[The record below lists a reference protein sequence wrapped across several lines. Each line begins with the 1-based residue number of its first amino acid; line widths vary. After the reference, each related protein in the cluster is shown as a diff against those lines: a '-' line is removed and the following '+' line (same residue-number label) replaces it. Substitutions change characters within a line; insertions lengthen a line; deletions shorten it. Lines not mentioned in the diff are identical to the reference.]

1 MASLSTVL
9 QIKMTDG
16 AGDPWQ
22 LNVKHVDDEAATA
35 DVKALV
41 TGLITNGAIF
51 EKAPT
56 TAVSAQFVT
65 TEVTD
70 VDLS

>member
-22 LNVKHVDDEAATA
+22 LNVKHVDDEATTTN
-35 DVKALV
+35 VKALV

-70 VDLS
+70 ISLD

>member
-16 AGDPWQ
+16 NNDPWQ
-22 LNVKHVDDEAATA
+22 LNIKHVDDEADTA
-35 DVKALV
+35 DVKSLV

-51 EKAPT
+51 EHAPT